1 MPRPLTQKSYRG
13 VAKGLITS
21 FNRLGEHGPWNR
33 QKGVTANEIGNAFYA
48 FGDPEARHWFET
60 ALVWYRRG
68 GITDPWTG
76 IAYLHWKLGNQEACT
91 EECRRIIEYNGRK
104 LEEKKSQGLE
114 GVRLFREYDETAVA
128 HFLLGDYETA
138 LRRVEEAAGL
148 GIEGG
153 ISSHLYALRD
163 MAEGVLQRTVRF
175 SRRDRRSPG
184 KVWCSG
190 PGRRA
195 TRARRPSCIGT
206 RWISQGLF
214 GRRNEAC
221 PEHRRVH
228 IANSR
233 KHRPVCGCRLQ
244 AARGGR
250 RPRLTARHLSGGHCA
265 CLANEREQA
274 RARPRRRAPADWR
287 WP

>member
-163 MAEGVLQRTVRF
+163 MAEGVLAK
-175 SRRDRRSPG
+175 DRALFEAG
-184 KVWCSG
+184 Q
-190 PGRRA
+190 A
-195 TRARRPSCIGT
+195 LARKGVV
-206 RWISQGLF
+206 F
-214 GRRNEAC
+214 GAW
-221 PEHRRVH
+221 PTGDT
-228 IANSR
+228 S
-233 KHRPVCGCRLQ
+233 Q
-244 AARGGR
+244 AAELYRYS
-250 RPRLTARHLSGGHCA
+250 LD
-265 CLANEREQA
+265 LAGA
-274 RARPRRRAPADWR
+274 VWPA
-287 WP
+287 